1 MHYDFSGYVT
11 KNDLKCGDGRTIRKN
26 AFKDCDGMTVPLVW
40 QHVHGQIGN
49 VLGHML
55 LENRDDGVYGY
66 GTFNDTEEGR
76 TAKEYVKHKDI
87 TALSIYAN
95 KLVQRSGDVLH
106 GVIREVSLVLAGANP
121 GAMIDNI
128 TIAHSD
134 GSFDTIDD
142 EAIIYTDLNIDYGD
156 SEVAHSDEKSDGRSA
171 VDVINEM
178 TDEQRD
184 AMYAFAGLAVEDALK
199 EYGISHDDMDDG
211 DGDDDEDE
219 HDEDD
224 ETDVNPEDDE
234 SDEDDSEDEDDE
246 YEDDESD
253 EDDSDEDEEEIEHSD
268 MEENKMPHKNIF
280 EKKAEDGQDENTLSH
295 AEMLDIMQE
304 AVDNKASLKDTFL
317 AHGITNID
325 YLFPN
330 TKLLNK
336 EPQIINDDQAWVTD
350 VMNSVHKSPFSRLK
364 TIAADIT
371 IDEARALGYVKGTK
385 KAEEQFG
392 LLKREVTPQ
401 TIYKLQKFDRDD
413 ILDITDLDVVAWV
426 KSEMRIKLKEEIAR
440 AILVSDGRANSDPH
454 KIKEDKVIPIYK
466 DVSPLTGHDAQ
477 IGGHDVSTATF
488 AFRRVIEVPKD
499 APEADKMEMLIDEA
513 VRARVYYKGSGSPAM
528 YIGPARL
535 AEGLLL
541 KDSMGR
547 RIYESESS
555 LTTAMRV
562 SRAVEVPLFDNISRV
577 ENEGEEDEQT
587 YELAC
592 IIVNLRD
599 YTIGLDKGGETTL
612 FDDFDIDYNKYTYL
626 LETRLSGMLTK
637 PFSAIIIEFTEV
649 EEEQSAG

>member
-55 LENRDDGVYGY
+55 LENREDGVYGY

-128 TIAHSD
+128 TIAHGD

-142 EAIIYTDLNIDYGD
+142 EAIIYTDLDIDYGM
-156 SEVAHSDEKSDGRSA
+156 SHSDDESSERSA
-171 VDVINEM
+171 FDVIEEM

-184 AMYAFAGLAVEDALK
+184 AMYVFAGLAVEDALA
-199 EYGISHDDMDDG
+199 ENGVSHDDMD
-211 DGDDDEDE
+211 EDE
-219 HDEDD
+219 YDE
-224 ETDVNPEDDE
+224 EYDDE
-234 SDEDDSEDEDDE
+234 SDEDEYDDEEYDESDEDEYDDEEYDDDESDEDEDDE
-246 YEDDESD
+246 YDDED
-253 EDDSDEDEEEIEHSD
+253 YDDNVEHSD
-268 MEENKMPHKNIF
+268 MEDNEMHKNIF
-280 EKKAEDGQDENTLSH
+280 DRTPGEDQQDTLSH
-295 AEMLDIMQE
+295 SEISAIFQE
-304 AVDNKASLKDTFL
+304 AVDSKASLKETFL

-330 TKLLNK
+330 TKLINN

-466 DVSPLTGHDAQ
+466 DVSPLIGYDSQINGHN
-477 IGGHDVSTATF
+477 ISSATF
-488 AFRRVIEVPKD
+488 AYRRIIEVPKD
-499 APEADKMEMLIDEA
+499 APAADKMEKLIDES
-513 VRARVYYKGSGSPAM
+513 VRARVDYKGSGSPAM

-541 KDSMGR
+541 KDAMGR
-547 RIYESESS
+547 RIYESESA

-562 SRAVEVPLFDNISRV
+562 SRAVEVPIFDHITRV
-577 ENEGEEDEQT
+577 ENEGESDEQT
-587 YELAC
+587 FELAA

-637 PFSAIIIEFTEV
+637 PFSAIILEFTEV

>member
-1 MHYDFSGYVT
+1 MYDFSGYVT

-26 AFKDCDGMTVPLVW
+26 AFKDCDGQTVPLVW

-55 LENRDDGVYGY
+55 LENREDGVYGY

-95 KLVQRSGDVLH
+95 KLVQKSGDVLH

-134 GSFDTIDD
+134 GSYDTIDD
-142 EAIIYTDLNIDYGD
+142 EAIIYTDLEITYGD
-156 SEVAHSDEKSDGRSA
+156 EVSHSDEKSNERSA
-171 VDVINEM
+171 FDVINEM

-184 AMYAFAGLAVEDALK
+184 AMYLFAGLAVEDALK
-199 EYGISHDDMDDG
+199 ESGVSHDDMDEDEP
-211 DGDDDEDE
+211 DEDE
-219 HDEDD
+219 HDDEDNED
-224 ETDVNPEDDE
+224 ESDEDEYDEEDDE
-234 SDEDDSEDEDDE
+234 SDEYDDEDEYDE
-246 YEDDESD
+246 DESD
-253 EDDSDEDEEEIEHSD
+253 DNVEHSD
-268 MEENKMPHKNIF
+268 MEENEMAHKNIF
-280 EKKAEDGQDENTLSH
+280 DRTVSDEQQNTLSH
-295 AEMLDIMQE
+295 SEMQAIFKEAET
-304 AVDNKASLKDTFL
+304 NKASLKDTFL

-466 DVSPLTGHDAQ
+466 DVSPL
-477 IGGHDVSTATF
+477 IGYDSKINNHNISSATF
-488 AFRRVIEVPKD
+488 AYRRIIEVPVGT
-499 APEADKMEMLIDEA
+499 PPADKMEMLIDEA
-513 VRARVYYKGSGSPAM
+513 VRARVDYKGSGSPAM

-541 KDSMGR
+541 KDAMGR

-562 SRAVEVPLFDNISRV
+562 SRAVEVPIFDNITRV

-587 YELAC
+587 FELAC

-637 PFSAIIIEFTEV
+637 PFSAIIIEFTEKAAS
-649 EEEQSAG
+649 EQQEAG

>member
-1 MHYDFSGYVT
+1 VHYDFSGYVT

-55 LENRDDGVYGY
+55 LENREDGVYGY

-128 TIAHSD
+128 TIAHGD

-142 EAIIYTDLNIDYGD
+142 EAIIYTDLDIDYGM
-156 SEVAHSDEKSDGRSA
+156 AHSDDESSERSA
-171 VDVINEM
+171 FDVIEEM

-184 AMYAFAGLAVEDALK
+184 AMYVFAGLAVEDALA
-199 EYGISHDDMDDG
+199 ENGVSHDDMD
-211 DGDDDEDE
+211 EDE
-219 HDEDD
+219 YE
-224 ETDVNPEDDE
+224 EEYDDE
-234 SDEDDSEDEDDE
+234 SDEDEYDDEEYDESDEDEYDDEEYDDDDSDEDEDDE
-246 YEDDESD
+246 YDDED
-253 EDDSDEDEEEIEHSD
+253 YDDNVEHSD
-268 MEENKMPHKNIF
+268 MEDNEMHKNIF
-280 EKKAEDGQDENTLSH
+280 DRTPGEDKQDTLSH
-295 AEMLDIMQE
+295 SEISAIFQE

-330 TKLLNK
+330 TKLINN
-336 EPQIINDDQAWVTD
+336 EPQIVNDDQAWVTD

-466 DVSPLTGHDAQ
+466 DVSPLVGYDSQ
-477 IGGHDVSTATF
+477 IGGHNISSATF
-488 AFRRVIEVPKD
+488 AYRRIIEVPKD
-499 APEADKMEMLIDEA
+499 APAADKMELLIDES
-513 VRARVYYKGSGSPAM
+513 VRARVDYKGSGSPAM

-541 KDSMGR
+541 KDAMGR

-562 SRAVEVPLFDNISRV
+562 SRAVEVPIFDHITRV

-587 YELAC
+587 FELAA

-637 PFSAIIIEFTEV
+637 PFSAIILEFTEV
-649 EEEQSAG
+649 DKEQSAG

>member
-55 LENRDDGVYGY
+55 LENREDGVYGY

-121 GAMIDNI
+121 GAMIDNVS
-128 TIAHSD
+128 IAHAD
-134 GSFDTIDD
+134 GSIDTIDD
-142 EAIIYTDLNIDYGD
+142 EAIIYTDLDITYGN
-156 SEVAHSDEKSDGRSA
+156 EVSHSDEENSERSA
-171 VDVINEM
+171 FDVINEM

-184 AMYAFAGLAVEDALK
+184 AMYVFAGLAIEDALK
-199 EYGISHDDMDDG
+199 DANVSHDDMDD
-211 DGDDDEDE
+211 DESDDYED
-219 HDEDD
+219 DYEDD
-224 ETDVNPEDDE
+224 EEDE
-234 SDEDDSEDEDDE
+234 SDEDYEDDDE
-246 YEDDESD
+246 YDEDESDDEYD
-253 EDDSDEDEEEIEHSD
+253 EDDSDEDEVEHSD
-268 MEENKMPHKNIF
+268 MEDNEMHKNLF
-280 EKKAEDGQDENTLSH
+280 DRTNGDEQQDTLSH
-295 AEMLDIMQE
+295 SEIAEIFQE
-304 AVDNKASLKDTFL
+304 AVDGKASLKETFL

-440 AILVSDGRANSDPH
+440 AILVGDGRANSDPH

-466 DVSPLTGHDAQ
+466 DVSPLVGYDSQINGHN
-477 IGGHDVSTATF
+477 ISSATF
-488 AFRRVIEVPKD
+488 AYRRIIQVAQD
-499 APEADKMEMLIDEA
+499 ASAADKMEMLIDES
-513 VRARVYYKGSGSPAM
+513 VRARVDYKGSGSPAM

-541 KDSMGR
+541 KDAMGR
-547 RIYESESS
+547 RIYESEGS

-562 SRAVEVPLFDNISRV
+562 SRAVEVPIFDHITRI
-577 ENEGEEDEQT
+577 ENEGEEDEKT
-587 YELAC
+587 FELAA

-637 PFSAIIIEFTEV
+637 PFSAIILEFEEV
-649 EEEQSAG
+649 EAETSAG

>member
-55 LENRDDGVYGY
+55 LENREDGVYGY

-128 TIAHSD
+128 TIAHGD

-142 EAIIYTDLNIDYGD
+142 EAIIYTDLDIDYGM
-156 SEVAHSDEKSDGRSA
+156 AHSDDESSERSA
-171 VDVINEM
+171 FDVIEEM

-184 AMYAFAGLAVEDALK
+184 AMYVFAGLAVEDALA
-199 EYGISHDDMDDG
+199 ENGVSHDDMD
-211 DGDDDEDE
+211 EDE
-219 HDEDD
+219 YE
-224 ETDVNPEDDE
+224 EEYDDE
-234 SDEDDSEDEDDE
+234 SDEDEYDDEEYDESDEDEYDDEEYDDDDSDEDEDDE
-246 YEDDESD
+246 YDDED
-253 EDDSDEDEEEIEHSD
+253 YDDNVEHSD
-268 MEENKMPHKNIF
+268 MEDNEMHKNIF
-280 EKKAEDGQDENTLSH
+280 DRTPGEDKQDTLSH
-295 AEMLDIMQE
+295 SEISAIFQE

-330 TKLLNK
+330 TKLINN

-466 DVSPLTGHDAQ
+466 DVSPLVGYDSQ
-477 IGGHDVSTATF
+477 IGGHNISSATF
-488 AFRRVIEVPKD
+488 AYRRIIEVPKD
-499 APEADKMEMLIDEA
+499 APAADKMDLLIDES
-513 VRARVYYKGSGSPAM
+513 VRARVDYKGSGSPAM

-541 KDSMGR
+541 KDAMGR
-547 RIYESESS
+547 RIYESESA

-562 SRAVEVPLFDNISRV
+562 SRAVEVPIFDHITRV
-577 ENEGEEDEQT
+577 ENEGEADEQT
-587 YELAC
+587 FELAA

-637 PFSAIIIEFTEV
+637 PFSAIILEFTEV
-649 EEEQSAG
+649 DKEQSAG